1 MVDTDN
7 VHFINF
13 REIKKM
19 TVESVEKIMILLDIL
34 VFLLFV
40 LSFYQLLLSLEA
52 NMRDSKWQIG
62 VLRAMG
68 MTKVDI

>member
-34 VFLLFV
+34 VTLLFV
-40 LSFYQLLLSLEA
+40 LSFYQLLLSLVYLKRFLFSTLVSVE
-52 NMRDSKWQIG
+52 IYP
-62 VLRAMG
+62 LR
-68 MTKVDI
+68 K

>member
-19 TVESVEKIMILLDIL
+19 TVESVEKIMILLDMMII
-34 VFLLFV
+34 LLFV

-52 NMRDSKWQIG
+52 NMRDSKW
-62 VLRAMG
+62 
-68 MTKVDI
+68 